1 MSIGAEEA
9 TRLRKARFS
18 AEENY
23 ILIQE
28 VRTNYS
34 KLYGAESKKM
44 TVAERRRVWE
54 SIAAKINAISSWKR
68 TGQEVQK
75 RWNDCKRRTKEKLIR
90 ILRLTQGASDGSVSE
105 EALTSEEEMVS
116 AILGPEVVSV
126 VVGVDTTD
134 PADPEDPVAILESE
148 QPTMAP
154 TSIDFSTHAVP
165 SSDVDVRSAHPA
177 ELYEPLPSPPE
188 LASQALYLPNVGHP
202 STVTSSR
209 PPPEQ
214 PPVEDVEDCSPGP
227 SGHLPHHHCQP
238 HIQIASISDPTLDF
252 LQAQRETTEAIR
264 ELGTTVRESIDKLCY
279 VVASILPLVQHRPI
293 LESTGVQTEGA
304 HSGPPQVVS
313 PLISAPATVNCISS
327 AHKNNPAEVG
337 TSSSLLVETL
347 PDSEALTIPGGS
359 VTEQEL
365 QQEFSMPSTKKRKL
379 SHSLPVKRR
388 GR

>member
-1 MSIGAEEA
+1 RGRMSIGAEEA

-134 PADPEDPVAILESE
+134 PADPEDPVAILESGLL
-148 QPTMAP
+148 PLSRFSFP
-154 TSIDFSTHAVP
+154 IKNTSFHIEKGGKRKSFWKRPSSTPNKCSWTLKNLRGSPYTHAVP

-188 LASQALYLPNVGHP
+188 LASQALYLPNV
-202 STVTSSR
+202 

-214 PPVEDVEDCSPGP
+214 PPVE
-227 SGHLPHHHCQP
+227 
-238 HIQIASISDPTLDF
+238 ASISDPTLDF

-293 LESTGVQTEGA
+293 
-304 HSGPPQVVS
+304 
-313 PLISAPATVNCISS
+313 
-327 AHKNNPAEVG
+327 
-337 TSSSLLVETL
+337 
-347 PDSEALTIPGGS
+347 
-359 VTEQEL
+359 
-365 QQEFSMPSTKKRKL
+365 
-379 SHSLPVKRR
+379 
-388 GR
+388 